1 MAGKT
6 KSKAAP
12 VKSELSREELI
23 KEETDALLQ
32 KAGIDAEIEVEAA
45 EEGFNVHV
53 NASENALLIG
63 KHGNTLSSLE
73 LVLSLIVAKK
83 VGEFQRII
91 LEVGGYRE
99 AREDYLT
106 DLANRLREEV
116 IATGAEKQ
124 VRGLKPWERRIIH
137 MHLGEEPGIM
147 TESEGEERDR
157 VLVIRK
163 KS

>member
-1 MAGKT
+1 M
-6 KSKAAP
+6 
-12 VKSELSREELI
+12 EEKFKII
-23 KEETDALLQ
+23 KEETEKLLE
-32 KAGIDAEIEVEAA
+32 KAGIDADVEVKEAD
-45 EEGFNVHV
+45 EGFSVHI
-53 NASENALLIG
+53 NAAENALLIG

-83 VGEFQRII
+83 IGECQRII
-91 LEVGGYRE
+91 LEVGGYRQ

-116 IATGAEKQ
+116 LATGAEKQ

-137 MHLGEEPGIM
+137 MHLGESEDVI

-157 VLVIRK
+157 TLVIRK
-163 KS
+163 K

>member
-1 MAGKT
+1 MEEKGKI
-6 KSKAAP
+6 
-12 VKSELSREELI
+12 I
-23 KEETDALLQ
+23 KEETETLLS
-32 KAGIDAEIEVEAA
+32 KAGIDADVEVKETDD
-45 EEGFNVHV
+45 GFNVHV

-83 VGEFQRII
+83 LGEFQRII

-99 AREDYLT
+99 AREDYLI
-106 DLANRLREEV
+106 DLAERLREEV
-116 IATGAEKQ
+116 LTTGSEKQ

-137 MHLGEEPGIM
+137 MHLGENENVV

-157 VLVIRK
+157 ILVIRK
-163 KS
+163 K

>member
-1 MAGKT
+1 MEDKT
-6 KSKAAP
+6 KIIEEEA
-12 VKSELSREELI
+12 ETLLS
-23 KEETDALLQ
+23 
-32 KAGIDAEIEVEAA
+32 KAGIDADIEVKESDS
-45 EEGFNVHV
+45 GFNVHI

-83 VGEFQRII
+83 IGEFQRII

-116 IATGAEKQ
+116 LATGAEKQ

-137 MHLGEEPGIM
+137 MHLGENEDVV

-157 VLVIRK
+157 ILVIRK
-163 KS
+163 K